1 MDAIPGHI
9 LIVDDT
15 EFNRKMLGSLM
26 AKHSHT
32 FDMAENGAQALEKM
46 RERAYDVVLLDVV
59 MPVMDGYE
67 TLQHLKRD
75 EALRH
80 IPVIMVTAV
89 DEMDSVVRCITMG
102 AADYLPKPFN
112 ASLLNARINSSLA
125 SKRLRDLELEYLE
138 QVGYVTEAAANIE
151 TGQFKEE
158 TLDKVAAR
166 PDALG
171 RLAKVFQRMAREV
184 HAREQRLKQQLAQL
198 KCDME
203 DHLQAVND
211 TPSAYVPMDRRH
223 ALAHQHSLPDRATGA
238 ALFADISGFTALTES
253 LAHELGFQ
261 RGAEEI
267 TRQLNRIYDA
277 LIKEVHLF
285 GGSVITFGGD
295 AITCWFDDQIASG
308 TLRSAP
314 ARAGAA
320 AVAMQKAMGAFAAIQ
335 TPAGQTLSLGLKVAV
350 ACGQVRRFLA
360 GDPAVQNQ
368 DILAGGLLDELS
380 QAEQQAKRGE
390 VLFSE
395 PMAAALEESLTV
407 AQWRLGA
414 ADNRRF
420 AVVGQLADLAQPS
433 PWPALEPIADEMAKP
448 WLLPAV
454 YDKVFHGESE
464 FLSELRPA
472 AALLVQ
478 FSGIHYD
485 SDDHA
490 GEKLDAFIRFAQTVA
505 GRHDGAVEQISM
517 GDKGSSL
524 CIIFGAPTAHP
535 DDAARAIKTAWQ
547 LCNLPPDLPF
557 IRNLR
562 MGIAHG
568 PMRAGAYGSRAQRAY
583 GVIGDPIN
591 LAARLMTAN
600 QADNQCC
607 ILCDANIHQL
617 AQGVAEFEALAPIQ
631 VKGKAAP
638 VPVYR
643 PTALKGGVNLID
655 QLPVTLQL
663 TLKVASLLGE
673 AFSVALL
680 QHVYPVAAEQAN
692 LPRHLNQL
700 AELHLLRLGQNIKS
714 AKDITDGALCHFP
727 DSAVR
732 GSAYGLMLFA
742 QRRQLHRVAAE
753 WLEAHPPAEPSAAHH
768 VALARHWKGAEDPA
782 KAIGHLEKAGALA
795 RQKGA
800 LAEAQA
806 YLKESLA
813 LEEQVKSAREE

>member
-1 MDAIPGHI
+1 MDASPGHI

-15 EFNRKMLGSLM
+15 EINRKVLGRLM
-26 AKHSHT
+26 SSHGHT
-32 FDMAENGAQALEKM
+32 FDTAENGAQALEKM
-46 RERAYDVVLLDVV
+46 RQRAYDVVVLDVV

-67 TLQHLKRD
+67 TLQHIKRD

-89 DEMDSVVRCITMG
+89 DEMDSVVRCITLG

-125 SKRLRDLELEYLE
+125 AKRLRDLELEYLE
-138 QVGYVTEAAANIE
+138 QVGYVTEAAAKIE
-151 TGQFKEE
+151 TDQFKEE
-158 TLDKVAAR
+158 MLDPVAAR

-184 HAREQRLKQQLAQL
+184 HAREQRLKQQLEQL
-198 KCDME
+198 KCDIE

-223 ALAHQHSLPDRATGA
+223 ALARRGTLPDRASGA

-253 LAHELGFQ
+253 LAHEMGFQ

-267 TRQLNRIYDA
+267 TRQLNRIYDT
-277 LIKEVHLF
+277 LIMDVHVF

-295 AITCWFDDQIASG
+295 AITCWFDDQSATDG
-308 TLRSAP
+308 APSAP
-314 ARAGAA
+314 ARAS
-320 AVAMQKAMGAFAAIQ
+320 AVADAMQKAMRAFGAIK

-350 ACGQVRRFLA
+350 AHGPVRRFLV
-360 GDPAVQNQ
+360 GDPAIQNQ
-368 DILAGGLLDELS
+368 DILAGWLLDELS
-380 QAEQQAKRGE
+380 EAEQQAKRGE

-395 PMAAALEESLTV
+395 RMVAALAGSLTV
-407 AQWRLGA
+407 EEWRVSPTTG
-414 ADNRRF
+414 RRF
-420 AVVGQLADLAQPS
+420 AVVGQLDTLVAHTPWSVLA
-433 PWPALEPIADEMAKP
+433 PIANEVAKP

-454 YDKVFHGESE
+454 YDKVLHGESE

-485 SDDHA
+485 EDDRA
-490 GEKLDAFIRFAQTVA
+490 GEKLDAFTRFAQEVA
-505 GRHDGAVEQISM
+505 GRHDGAVEQISI

-535 DDAARAIKTAWQ
+535 DDAARAVKTAWQ
-547 LCNLPPDLPF
+547 LRNLPPELTF
-557 IRNLR
+557 IRNLH

-568 PMRAGAYGSRAQRAY
+568 PMRAGAYGSVARRAY

-600 QADNQCC
+600 QADNQCN
-607 ILCDANIHQL
+607 ILCDANVQQL
-617 AQGVAEFEALAPIQ
+617 AQGAAEFEALDPIR

-638 VPVYR
+638 VALYR
-643 PTALKGGVNLID
+643 PVALKGGVNLID

-673 AFSVALL
+673 TFAVDLL
-680 QHVYPVAAEQAN
+680 QNVYPVTAEQAN
-692 LPRHLNQL
+692 LPDHLRRL
-700 AELHLLRLGQNIKS
+700 AELHLLRLDENAPG
-714 AKDITDGALCHFP
+714 GPVCHFP

-732 GSAYGLMLFA
+732 EAAYSLMLFA

-753 WLEAHPPAEPSAAHH
+753 WLEAHPPAIPGAAHH
-768 VALARHWKGAEDPA
+768 GALAHHWTGAEDQA

-813 LEEQVKSAREE
+813 LEEKVKSAREG